1 MSTVRKTYKLFIN
14 GAFPRGESGRVSE
27 LVHDGV
33 SYWVCNA
40 SRKDARDAI
49 SAAQSASSSW
59 GSQRQ
64 MLRGQILYRAG
75 EMLACRTDIAGH
87 AQAAKRFVWWAGWA
101 DKLTSVLSHS
111 NPVSG
116 FSNTTNFES
125 AGVVTALLDAENEEA
140 FTVELCD
147 AIGAALC
154 AGNTIVAVVPVKYAA
169 QALCVAETLSVSD
182 IPAGCVNILTS
193 DQKEC
198 AVTVVSHGDVS
209 VIDAAAH
216 ATWGLSQLDVLE
228 QSEAHMPRANFN
240 AWESENHTR
249 ASFALDA
256 KTTWQPLY
264 Q

>member
-27 LVHDGV
+27 IIRDGV

-49 SAAQSASSSW
+49 AAAQNASSSW
-59 GSQRQ
+59 ATQRQ
-64 MLRGQILYRAG
+64 ILRGQILYRAG
-75 EMLACRTDIAGH
+75 EMLGCRSDIEGSA
-87 AQAAKRFVWWAGWA
+87 AAAKRFVWWAGWA

-125 AGVVTALLDAENEEA
+125 AGVVTAMLDAENEED

-154 AGNTIVAVVPVKYAA
+154 GGNTIVAVVPVKYAA

-182 IPAGCVNILTS
+182 IPAGCVNVLTS

-198 AVTVVSHGDVS
+198 AITVVSHGDVS
-209 VIDAAAH
+209 VIDATACD
-216 ATWGLSQLDVLE
+216 TWGLSQLDVLE
-228 QSEAHMPRANFN
+228 QSEAHMPRVNFN
-240 AWESENHTR
+240 PWESEHHTR